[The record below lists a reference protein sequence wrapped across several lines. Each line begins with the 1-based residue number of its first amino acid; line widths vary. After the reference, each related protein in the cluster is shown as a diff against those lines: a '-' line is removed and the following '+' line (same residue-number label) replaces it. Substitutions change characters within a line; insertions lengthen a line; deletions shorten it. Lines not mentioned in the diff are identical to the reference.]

1 MRVIVLKTNKILPKT
16 SKKPEPA
23 LQSKLKP
30 VQHVKILQNLR
41 LLNPNHHNLPY
52 QLGQNP
58 RWLYAL
64 TL

>member
-1 MRVIVLKTNKILPKT
+1 MWILVLKTDKILPKT

-30 VQHVKILQNLR
+30 VQHVKILQKLR
-41 LLNPNHHNLPY
+41 LLNPNHHNLPD

-58 RWLYAL
+58 RRLYAL